1 MTYKEEDAA
10 HLDYKALRVST
21 VLEGIQKAGCNL
33 NLVILDACRSKPL
46 PVRGAQRDL
55 GRGLAKIAAPA
66 GTVVAFACAPG
77 ATASDGQGRN
87 GVFTANLLKHLG
99 TPEDLD
105 FVMGYVVEGVK
116 KETGGSQVP
125 FRDSSLTGRRPCCL
139 VEAPKVVEAPVVHA
153 AAPAEPPASPIDV
166 EVAAFLESCRLD
178 AGEIREAAAALR
190 GIGVSSGSRL
200 DLCEE
205 EDLQVLKLPP
215 VTLRV
220 LRAGLK
226 TRHKAVEREKEAAAK
241 RAADAQAVAE
251 AKIAAEKQAA
261 AAMAAAE
268 EQRAAAAKAQVAA
281 KSAADAQA
289 VAEAQQK
296 KGQPLSVSD
305 EAQAYLKQMEGKTTL
320 DLSRKIRSDNS
331 IGDTGAS
338 ALAEALKAN
347 TTLTTLDLQLNSI
360 GGMGARALRSSARVG
375 CSVSMDDPS
384 CYTVS

>member
-268 EQRAAAAKAQVAA
+268 EQRAAAANAQVAA

-289 VAEAQQK
+289 VAEAQLK
-296 KGQPLSVSD
+296 KGQPLSD

-320 DLSRKIRSDNS
+320 NLSGNS

-347 TTLTTLDLQLNSI
+347 TTLTTLDLQ
-360 GGMGARALRSSARVG
+360 
-375 CSVSMDDPS
+375 
-384 CYTVS
+384 